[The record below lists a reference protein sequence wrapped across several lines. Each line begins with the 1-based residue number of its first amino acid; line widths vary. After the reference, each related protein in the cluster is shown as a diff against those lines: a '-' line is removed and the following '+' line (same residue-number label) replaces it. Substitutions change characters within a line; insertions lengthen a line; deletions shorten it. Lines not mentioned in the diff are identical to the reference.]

1 MSESV
6 EYEQLEEAAQE
17 PVATVEPSASL
28 DASRLGEIP
37 IGLSVEIG
45 RASMTVSEALALRV
59 GAVVALDRLA
69 GEAVDLLANG
79 SPIARGEVAVLEDR
93 FALQITEL
101 VDAQA

>member
-6 EYEQLEEAAQE
+6 EYEQLEEAPHA
-17 PVATVEPSASL
+17 PAAAAAPGPP
-28 DASRLGEIP
+28 DASRLGEVP

-45 RASMTVSEALALRV
+45 RTSMTVSEALALRV

-69 GEAVDLLANG
+69 GEPVDLLANG